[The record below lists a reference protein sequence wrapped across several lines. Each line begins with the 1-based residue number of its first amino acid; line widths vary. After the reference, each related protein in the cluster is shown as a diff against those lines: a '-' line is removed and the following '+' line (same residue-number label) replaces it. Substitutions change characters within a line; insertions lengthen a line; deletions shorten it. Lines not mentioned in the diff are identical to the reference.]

1 MVHICQQK
9 KTLYGSLYL
18 NSGKNYHYQQKIH
31 GACVL
36 LPGTV
41 KVSVLCQM
49 STNQDNTKSIPSHL
63 EILVINRNFV
73 TAMKI
78 VCVGIMH

>member
-1 MVHICQQK
+1 MEAF
-9 KTLYGSLYL
+9 LYL
-18 NSGKNYHYQQKIH
+18 NSGKNYHYQQKTH